1 MLAAFR
7 GDSPRLLRV
16 GLVVDTATLIA
27 VAEASIKAGR
37 LPEGVELPA
46 LLVRGV
52 SLVDRQPLKRGAM
65 TRSVERVAVTVRA
78 SNYRDVGLILK
89 IVRKALAGWTGSIAG
104 AERISILTAGT
115 GPDVNGPGNT
125 FERTQDFRVSFDAAT

>member
-1 MLAAFR
+1 MTMGVDIA
-7 GDSPRLLRV
+7 GSLLRA
-16 GLVVDTATLIA
+16 DMATLIA
-27 VAEASIKAGR
+27 VAEAGIKAGR

-78 SNYRDVGLILK
+78 ANYRDVGLILK